1 MAKKPI
7 PVRGLISNDRVA
19 KLRRW
24 TLDPSQSR
32 AKCGRVGARLPQVRP
47 AWSAAMCQACT
58 FGIKAAGN
66 DGGASLGEVRGRH
79 FFVAAHVHGHNA
91 VLGSNGDGV
100 GIAKHH
106 RHARL
111 PSALAIA
118 LRARGIAWAI
128 NIAEALWRTVA
139 AVAVAEQLSSAA
151 QVTVASEMPML
162 CRCSDGIG
170 VNGNGGYQ
178 WSCADSAGGMAVP
191 SSGFGYCW
199 SL

>member
-1 MAKKPI
+1 
-7 PVRGLISNDRVA
+7 
-19 KLRRW
+19 
-24 TLDPSQSR
+24 
-32 AKCGRVGARLPQVRP
+32 
-47 AWSAAMCQACT
+47 MCQACT

-66 DGGASLGEVRGRH
+66 DGGASLGEVRGH

-151 QVTVASEMPML
+151 QVTVAPS
-162 CRCSDGIG
+162 RTG
-170 VNGNGGYQ
+170 
-178 WSCADSAGGMAVP
+178 DSGKTLTTHLSRPTLRLSVP
-191 SSGFGYCW
+191 VIAP
-199 SL
+199 